1 MYSDA
6 LLWDPGAVVGFR
18 SSLLPK
24 VFPDHCSFFYEKKK
38 NHTPLRL
45 IPIGKNHYRYL
56 FIPFLDHTHSL
67 IIFSLPLV
75 ILATSQITLVSR
87 WRIPK
92 SFGHFVL
99 CPHHQF
105 YLFHFI
111 SNTHSVSQYCSV
123 LSHPC
128 FSITS
133 NTNTNSVTTTLESP
147 ILLQVFYKLKI
158 CSPTPLPFSPLTTL
172 LSQLRFP
179 GHHFIHLPRRSGV
192 TLNSEPH
199 LRSQHSLSIWF
210 FSLHPLPFF
219 KTMCCG
225 LNCVSQKDMLKF

>member
-24 VFPDHCSFFYEKKK
+24 VFPDHCSFFYEKK

-158 CSPTPLPFSPLTTL
+158 CSPTPLPFSP
-172 LSQLRFP
+172 QLQ
-179 GHHFIHLPRRSGV
+179 V
-192 TLNSEPH
+192 Y
-199 LRSQHSLSIWF
+199 
-210 FSLHPLPFF
+210 
-219 KTMCCG
+219 
-225 LNCVSQKDMLKF
+225 